1 MIETHQLQYIY
12 EEGQQVLQ
20 FPDIRCNSRE
30 QLLITGPSGSG
41 KTTLLHLLAGLRI
54 PQKGEVKI
62 KGHSFSQ
69 MSSTARDRFR
79 GRQIGIVFQQMHFV
93 QSLNVL
99 ENVMLPQYT
108 AGLQQDKGRAEY
120 LLDQLGLL
128 SKKNKNIRHLSQG
141 EQQRVAIARAL
152 VNKPA
157 LLLADE
163 PTSSLDD
170 GNSRRVIRLLEEMAA
185 REEAALL
192 VVTHDQR
199 LKDVFSKQI
208 TL

>member
-1 MIETHQLQYIY
+1 MIEAQQLQYTY
-12 EEGQQVLQ
+12 AEGSQLLV
-20 FPDIRCNSRE
+20 FPSIRCGSRE

-41 KTTLLHLLAGLRI
+41 KTTLLHLLAGLRL
-54 PQKGEVKI
+54 PQKGEVKV
-62 KGHSFSQ
+62 KGQSLSQ
-69 MSSTARDRFR
+69 MSSAARDRFR
-79 GRQIGIVFQQMHFV
+79 GQQIGIVFQQMHFV
-93 QSLNVL
+93 HSLNVL

-108 AGLQQDKGRAEY
+108 AGLRQDSRRAES
-120 LLDQLGLL
+120 LLEQLGIY
-128 SKKNKNIRHLSQG
+128 SKKGKNIRQLSQG

-170 GNSRRVIRLLEEMAA
+170 TNSQRVISLLEEMAA

-199 LKDVFSKQI
+199 LKDVFSQQI
-208 TL
+208 AL